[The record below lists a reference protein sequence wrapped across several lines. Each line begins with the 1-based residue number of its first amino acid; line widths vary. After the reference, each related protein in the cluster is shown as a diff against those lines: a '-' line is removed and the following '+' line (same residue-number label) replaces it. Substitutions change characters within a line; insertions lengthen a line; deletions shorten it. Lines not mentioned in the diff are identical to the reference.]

1 MKAVVSGRP
10 TVDLYAASSVLIAL
24 IFLTRPQHPGPLGT
38 NHEPRHNVGRHRSPR
53 GLRIPDARTSAWHA
67 TRQSKR
73 RPMYRLR
80 YITLLCALV
89 IGADLRAQQ
98 APTAHATAIT
108 SAPVIDGRLDDD
120 TWAEAQV
127 IADFVQTE
135 PTEGRPVSERT
146 EVRVVYDD
154 EALYVGA
161 WLFDSNPSSLVF
173 GQTLRDA
180 SLNESDAFVLV
191 LDTYLDRQNGF
202 VFGTTPAGIEYD
214 GQVAN
219 EGQGGRGGSGRPG
232 TSTSRQQRGSG
243 GGFNLNW
250 DGSWE
255 VATTTDAD
263 GWYAEMR
270 IPFTTLR
277 YGVEGVQTWGL
288 NFGRRIRR
296 NSEEAFWAPIPRQ
309 FSLYRVSLAG
319 TLDLVAPARRISTVS
334 PYVLSNG
341 FKDYTVTSPNAEF
354 GTKVGVDAKIGL
366 NQSLTLDLTVNT
378 DFAQAEVDDQQVNLT
393 RFSLFFPEKRAF
405 FLENAGTF
413 SVGTD
418 PSAELFFS
426 RRIGLSGG
434 QEVPIHPGARVTGKV
449 GDLQVGML
457 NIQTGDLRVPDTV
470 TGVVQ
475 QVAPDNNFGVV
486 RALREWENRS
496 RIGGIFVSRL
506 NTNSTSDYNLTYGL
520 DGRLGIGQSLTF
532 DGWAGLTTTPLPS
545 GTPELRE
552 GFNNGE
558 YGYEGTGAFVNRDWQ
573 VSAGYRQIGSEFNP
587 EVGFVNRSAY
597 RYGSARVRYHIRT
610 EGVDWFREFRP
621 HIGTNAF
628 WSLDGFNESYYI
640 HIDNH
645 FAFENGAEIHL
656 PGWNLTGEGLVV
668 PFQIRDEGDLPGG
681 VRGPVIIPPGTYDN
695 QELLFRA
702 NTNLSAPLSLS
713 AGVLFGGFYSGSQVS
728 PEGTLS
734 YRFRDRL
741 TTSVSMNYFDV
752 ELDEGSF
759 ATSVVRFTGSY
770 SFTPRIYLQAN
781 LQYNDD
787 SEDLGSNIRLGWLDT
802 AGTGLFIVYND
813 TEFLG
818 TMDRMGF
825 RAGPRQRQLVIK
837 YTKLFNLAG

>member
-1 MKAVVSGRP
+1 MHRIFC
-10 TVDLYAASSVLIAL
+10 IAL
-24 IFLTRPQHPGPLGT
+24 IYALI
-38 NHEPRHNVGRHRSPR
+38 V
-53 GLRIPDARTSAWHA
+53 
-67 TRQSKR
+67 
-73 RPMYRLR
+73 
-80 YITLLCALV
+80 CADV
-89 IGADLRAQQ
+89 QAQQ
-98 APTAHATAIT
+98 APAASASAIA

-120 TWAEAQV
+120 AWAEAQV
-127 IADFVQTE
+127 LTGFIQRE
-135 PTEGRPVSERT
+135 PSEGQPVSERT
-146 EVRVVYDD
+146 EVRVAYDE

-161 WLFDSNPSSLVF
+161 WLFDSDPTSLVF

-219 EGQGGRGGSGRPG
+219 EGQGGGGGGGRPG
-232 TSTSRQQRGSG
+232 GGGGRQQRGSG

-255 VATTTDAD
+255 VATSTDSL

-277 YGVEGVQTWGL
+277 YGRGGDQTWGL
-288 NFGRRIRR
+288 NFERRIRR
-296 NSEEAFWAPIPRQ
+296 NSEEAVWAPIPRQ
-309 FSLYRVSLAG
+309 FNLYRVSLAG
-319 TLDLVAPARRISTVS
+319 TLDLAAPATRIATIN
-334 PYVLSNG
+334 PYVLSNS
-341 FKDYTVTSPNAEF
+341 FKDYTVTSPDAEF
-354 GTKVGVDAKIGL
+354 GSKVGIDAKVGL

-413 SVGTD
+413 SVGSGR
-418 PSAELFFS
+418 SAELFFS
-426 RRIGLSGG
+426 RRIGLSSG
-434 QEVPIHPGARVTGKV
+434 QEVPIHAGARMTGKV
-449 GDLQVGML
+449 GDMQLGLL
-457 NIQTGDLRVPDTV
+457 NIQTGGLSVPSTVNGGTLRV
-470 TGVVQ
+470 
-475 QVAPDNNFGVV
+475 APNNNFGVV
-486 RALREWENRS
+486 RAFREWENRS

-506 NTNSTSDYNLTYGL
+506 NTNSPSDYNLTYGL
-520 DGRLGIGQSLTF
+520 DGRLGIGQDLTF
-532 DGWAGLTTTPLPS
+532 SGWAGLTTTPLPS
-545 GTPELRE
+545 GTPDLRE

-558 YGYEGTGAFVNRDWQ
+558 YGYAGTGNFVTRDWEI
-573 VSAGYRQIGSEFNP
+573 SGGYRQIGSEFNP

-597 RYGSARVRYHIRT
+597 RYISGRVLYHLRT

-621 HIGTNAF
+621 HISGNTF
-628 WSLDGFNESYYI
+628 WSLGGFNESYYV
-640 HIDNH
+640 HIDSH

-656 PGWNLTGEGLVV
+656 PGWNLTGEGLDA
-668 PFQIRDEGDLPGG
+668 PFQIRDEGNLPDGG
-681 VRGPVIIPPGTYDN
+681 RGPIIIPAGTYNN
-695 QELLFRA
+695 QELLFTA
-702 NTNLSAPLSLS
+702 NTNRSAPLSVS
-713 AGVLFGGFYSGSQVS
+713 GGVTFGGFYSGTRSS
-728 PEGTLS
+728 PYGSVS

-741 TTSVSMNYFDV
+741 TTSISMNYFDV

-759 ATSVVRFTGSY
+759 TTSLVRLTGSY

-787 SEDLGSNIRLGWLDT
+787 SKNLGSNIRLGWLDT

-818 TMDRMGF
+818 DIDPLGF
-825 RAGPRQRQLVIK
+825 RSGPRQRQLVIK
-837 YTKLFNLAG
+837 YTKLFNLRG

>member
-1 MKAVVSGRP
+1 MHCI
-10 TVDLYAASSVLIAL
+10 LYIALVYALIVGADVQAQQPPAASAS
-24 IFLTRPQHPGPLGT
+24 
-38 NHEPRHNVGRHRSPR
+38 
-53 GLRIPDARTSAWHA
+53 
-67 TRQSKR
+67 
-73 RPMYRLR
+73 
-80 YITLLCALV
+80 
-89 IGADLRAQQ
+89 
-98 APTAHATAIT
+98 AIT

-120 TWAEAQV
+120 AWAEGQV
-127 IADFVQTE
+127 LTGFVQRE

-146 EVRVVYDD
+146 EVRVAYDE
-154 EALYVGA
+154 EALYIGA
-161 WLFDSNPSSLVF
+161 WLFDSDPTSLVF

-219 EGQGGRGGSGRPG
+219 EGQGGGGGGGGRPG
-232 TSTSRQQRGSG
+232 GGGGRQQRGSG

-255 VATTTDAD
+255 VATSTDSR

-277 YGVEGVQTWGL
+277 YGTGGDQTWGL
-288 NFGRRIRR
+288 NFERRIRR
-296 NSEEAFWAPIPRQ
+296 NSEEAVWAPIPRQ
-309 FSLYRVSLAG
+309 FNLYRVSLAG
-319 TLDLVAPARRISTVS
+319 TLDLAAPATRIATIN
-334 PYVLSNG
+334 PYVLSNS
-341 FKDYTVTSPNAEF
+341 FKDYTVTSPDAEF
-354 GTKVGVDAKIGL
+354 GSKVGIDAKIGL

-413 SVGTD
+413 SVGSGR
-418 PSAELFFS
+418 SAELFFS
-426 RRIGLSGG
+426 RRIGLSSG
-434 QEVPIHPGARVTGKV
+434 QEVPIHAGARMTGKV
-449 GDLQVGML
+449 GDVQLGLL
-457 NIQTGDLRVPDTV
+457 NIQTGGLSVPSTVNGGTLRV
-470 TGVVQ
+470 
-475 QVAPDNNFGVV
+475 APNNNFGVV
-486 RALREWENRS
+486 RAFREWENRS

-506 NTNSTSDYNLTYGL
+506 NTNSPSDYNLTYGL
-520 DGRLGIGQSLTF
+520 DGRLGIGQDLTF
-532 DGWAGLTTTPLPS
+532 SGWAGLTTTPLPS
-545 GTPELRE
+545 GTPDLRE

-558 YGYEGTGAFVNRDWQ
+558 YGYAGTGNFVTRDWEI
-573 VSAGYRQIGSEFNP
+573 SGGYRQIGSEFNP

-597 RYGSARVRYHIRT
+597 RYVSGRVLYHLRT

-621 HIGTNAF
+621 HISGNSF
-628 WSLDGFNESYYI
+628 WSLGGFNESYYV
-640 HIDNH
+640 HIDSH

-656 PGWNLTGEGLVV
+656 PGWNLTGEGLDT
-668 PFQIRDEGDLPGG
+668 PFQIRDEGDLPDGG
-681 VRGPVIIPPGTYDN
+681 RGPIIIPAGTYNN
-695 QELLFRA
+695 QELLFVA
-702 NTNLSAPLSLS
+702 NTNRSAPLSVS
-713 AGVLFGGFYSGSQVS
+713 AGVTFGEFYSGTRSS
-728 PEGTLS
+728 PYGSIS

-752 ELDEGSF
+752 KLDEGSF
-759 ATSVVRFTGSY
+759 TTSLVRLTGSY

-787 SEDLGSNIRLGWLDT
+787 SKNLGSNIRLGWLDT

-818 TMDRMGF
+818 DIDPLGF
-825 RAGPRQRQLVIK
+825 RSGPRQRQLVIK
-837 YTKLFNLAG
+837 YTKLFNLRG

>member
-1 MKAVVSGRP
+1 M
-10 TVDLYAASSVLIAL
+10 
-24 IFLTRPQHPGPLGT
+24 
-38 NHEPRHNVGRHRSPR
+38 
-53 GLRIPDARTSAWHA
+53 
-67 TRQSKR
+67 
-73 RPMYRLR
+73 
-80 YITLLCALV
+80 
-89 IGADLRAQQ
+89 GADVQTQQ
-98 APTAHATAIT
+98 TPTASASAIT

-120 TWAEAQV
+120 AWAEGQV
-127 IADFVQTE
+127 LTGFIQRE

-146 EVRVVYDD
+146 EVRVAYDG
-154 EALYVGA
+154 EALYIGA
-161 WLFDSNPSSLVF
+161 WLFDSDPTSLVF

-219 EGQGGRGGSGRPG
+219 EGQGGGGGGGGGRPGGGSG
-232 TSTSRQQRGSG
+232 RQQRGSG

-255 VATTTDAD
+255 VATSTDSR

-277 YGVEGVQTWGL
+277 YGRGGDQTWGL
-288 NFGRRIRR
+288 NFERRIRR
-296 NSEEAFWAPIPRQ
+296 NSEEAVWAPIPRQ
-309 FSLYRVSLAG
+309 FNLYRVSLAG
-319 TLDLVAPARRISTVS
+319 TLDLAAPATRIATIN
-334 PYVLSNG
+334 PYVLSNS
-341 FKDYTVTSPNAEF
+341 FKDYTVTSPDAEF
-354 GTKVGVDAKIGL
+354 GSKVGIDAKIGL

-413 SVGTD
+413 SVGSGR
-418 PSAELFFS
+418 SAELFFS
-426 RRIGLSGG
+426 RRIGLSSG
-434 QEVPIHPGARVTGKV
+434 QEVPIHAGARMTGKV
-449 GDLQVGML
+449 GDVQLGLL
-457 NIQTGDLRVPDTV
+457 NIQTGGLSVPSTVNGGTLRV
-470 TGVVQ
+470 
-475 QVAPDNNFGVV
+475 APNNNFGVV
-486 RALREWENRS
+486 RAFREWENRS

-506 NTNSTSDYNLTYGL
+506 NTNSPSDYNLTYGL
-520 DGRLGIGQSLTF
+520 DGRLGIGQDLTF
-532 DGWAGLTTTPLPS
+532 SGWAGLTTTPLPS
-545 GTPELRE
+545 GTPDLRE

-558 YGYEGTGAFVNRDWQ
+558 YGYAGTGNFVTRDWEI
-573 VSAGYRQIGSEFNP
+573 SGGYRQIGSEFNP

-597 RYGSARVRYHIRT
+597 RYISGRVLYHLRT

-621 HIGTNAF
+621 HISGNSF
-628 WSLDGFNESYYI
+628 WSLGGFNESYYV
-640 HIDNH
+640 HIDSH

-656 PGWNLTGEGLVV
+656 PGWNLTGEGLDA
-668 PFQIRDEGDLPGG
+668 PFQIRDEGDLPDGG
-681 VRGPVIIPPGTYDN
+681 RGPIIIPVGTYNN
-695 QELLFRA
+695 QELLFVA
-702 NTNLSAPLSLS
+702 NTNRSAPLSVS
-713 AGVLFGGFYSGSQVS
+713 AGVTFGDFYSGTRSS
-728 PEGTLS
+728 PYGSVS

-752 ELDEGSF
+752 KLDEGSF
-759 ATSVVRFTGSY
+759 TTSLVRLTGSY

-787 SEDLGSNIRLGWLDT
+787 SKNLGSNIRLGWLDT

-818 TMDRMGF
+818 DIDPLGF
-825 RAGPRQRQLVIK
+825 RSGPRQRQLVIK
-837 YTKLFNLAG
+837 YTKLFNLRG

>member
-1 MKAVVSGRP
+1 MHRIF
-10 TVDLYAASSVLIAL
+10 YIAL
-24 IFLTRPQHPGPLGT
+24 VYALI
-38 NHEPRHNVGRHRSPR
+38 V
-53 GLRIPDARTSAWHA
+53 DADV
-67 TRQSKR
+67 Q
-73 RPMYRLR
+73 
-80 YITLLCALV
+80 
-89 IGADLRAQQ
+89 AQQ
-98 APTAHATAIT
+98 APAASASAIT

-120 TWAEAQV
+120 AWAEAQV
-127 IADFVQTE
+127 LTGFIQRE

-146 EVRVVYDD
+146 EVRIAYDG
-154 EALYVGA
+154 EALYIGA
-161 WLFDSNPSSLVF
+161 WLFDSDPTSLVF

-180 SLNESDAFVLV
+180 PLNESDAFVLV

-219 EGQGGRGGSGRPG
+219 EGQRGGGGGGRPGGGSG
-232 TSTSRQQRGSG
+232 RQQRGSG

-255 VATTTDAD
+255 VATSTDSR

-277 YGVEGVQTWGL
+277 YGTGGDQTWGL
-288 NFGRRIRR
+288 NFERRIRR
-296 NSEEAFWAPIPRQ
+296 NSEEAVWAPIPRQ
-309 FSLYRVSLAG
+309 FNLYRVSLAG
-319 TLDLVAPARRISTVS
+319 TLDLVAPATRIATVS

-341 FKDYTVTSPNAEF
+341 FKDYTVTSPDADF
-354 GTKVGVDAKIGL
+354 GSKIGIDAKVGL

-413 SVGTD
+413 SVGSGR
-418 PSAELFFS
+418 SAELFFS

-434 QEVPIHPGARVTGKV
+434 QEVPIHAGARMTGKV
-449 GDLQVGML
+449 GDVQLGLL
-457 NIQTGDLRVPDTV
+457 NIQTGALSVRGAV
-470 TGVVQ
+470 TGVTQ
-475 QVAPDNNFGVV
+475 RVAPDNNFGVV
-486 RALREWENRS
+486 RAFREWENRS

-506 NTNSTSDYNLTYGL
+506 NTNSPTDYNLTYGL
-520 DGRLGIGQSLTF
+520 DGQLGIGQDLTF

-545 GTPELRE
+545 GTPDLRE

-558 YGYEGTGAFVNRDWQ
+558 YGYAGTGNFVTRDWEM
-573 VSAGYRQIGSEFNP
+573 SAGYRQIGSEFNP

-597 RYGSARVRYHIRT
+597 RHISGRVLYHLRT

-621 HIGTNAF
+621 HISGNSF
-628 WSLDGFNESYYI
+628 WSLGGFNESYYV

-656 PGWNLTGEGLVV
+656 PGWNFTGEGLDA
-668 PFQIRDEGDLPGG
+668 PFQIRDEGDLPDGG
-681 VRGPVIIPPGTYDN
+681 RGPIIIPAGTYDN
-695 QELLFRA
+695 QELLFTA
-702 NTNLSAPLSLS
+702 NTNRSAPLSVS
-713 AGVLFGGFYSGSQVS
+713 AGVTFGGFYSGTRSS
-728 PEGTLS
+728 PYGSIS

-759 ATSVVRFTGSY
+759 TTSLVRLTGSY

-787 SEDLGSNIRLGWLDT
+787 SKNLGSNIRLSWLDT

-818 TMDRMGF
+818 DIDPLGF
-825 RAGPRQRQLVIK
+825 RSGPRQRQLVIK
-837 YTKLFNLAG
+837 YTKLFNLRG

>member
-1 MKAVVSGRP
+1 MHRIFYIALGYALIVC
-10 TVDLYAASSVLIAL
+10 VDVQAQQPPAASAS
-24 IFLTRPQHPGPLGT
+24 
-38 NHEPRHNVGRHRSPR
+38 
-53 GLRIPDARTSAWHA
+53 
-67 TRQSKR
+67 
-73 RPMYRLR
+73 
-80 YITLLCALV
+80 
-89 IGADLRAQQ
+89 
-98 APTAHATAIT
+98 AIT

-120 TWAEAQV
+120 VWAEGQV
-127 IADFVQTE
+127 LTGFIQRE

-146 EVRVVYDD
+146 EVRVAYDG
-154 EALYVGA
+154 EALYIGA
-161 WLFDSNPSSLVF
+161 WLFDSDPTSLVF

-219 EGQGGRGGSGRPG
+219 EGQGGGGGGGRPG
-232 TSTSRQQRGSG
+232 GGGGRQQRGSG

-255 VATTTDAD
+255 VATSTDSR

-277 YGVEGVQTWGL
+277 YGRGGDQTWGL
-288 NFGRRIRR
+288 NFERRIRR
-296 NSEEAFWAPIPRQ
+296 NSEEAVWAPIPRQ
-309 FSLYRVSLAG
+309 FNLYRVSLAG
-319 TLDLVAPARRISTVS
+319 TLDLAAPATRIATIN
-334 PYVLSNG
+334 PYVLSNS
-341 FKDYTVTSPNAEF
+341 FKDYTVTSPDAEF
-354 GTKVGVDAKIGL
+354 GSKVGIDAKVGL

-413 SVGTD
+413 SVGSGR
-418 PSAELFFS
+418 SAELFFS
-426 RRIGLSGG
+426 RRIGLSSG
-434 QEVPIHPGARVTGKV
+434 QEVPIHAGARMTGKV
-449 GDLQVGML
+449 GDMQLGLL
-457 NIQTGDLRVPDTV
+457 NIQTGGLSVPSTVNGGTLRV
-470 TGVVQ
+470 
-475 QVAPDNNFGVV
+475 APNNNFGVV
-486 RALREWENRS
+486 RAFREWENRS

-506 NTNSTSDYNLTYGL
+506 NTNSPSDYNLTYGL
-520 DGRLGIGQSLTF
+520 DGRLGIGQDLTF
-532 DGWAGLTTTPLPS
+532 SGWAGLTTTPLPS
-545 GTPELRE
+545 GTPDLRE

-558 YGYEGTGAFVNRDWQ
+558 YGYASTGNFVTRNWEI
-573 VSAGYRQIGSEFNP
+573 SGGYRQIGSEFNP

-597 RYGSARVRYHIRT
+597 RYMSGRVLYHLRT

-621 HIGTNAF
+621 HISGNSF
-628 WSLDGFNESYYI
+628 WSLGGFNESYYV
-640 HIDNH
+640 HIDSH

-656 PGWNLTGEGLVV
+656 PGWNLTGEGLDA
-668 PFQIRDEGDLPGG
+668 PFQIRDEGDLPDGG
-681 VRGPVIIPPGTYDN
+681 RGPIIIPAGTYNN
-695 QELLFRA
+695 QELLFVA
-702 NTNLSAPLSLS
+702 NTNRSAPLSVS
-713 AGVLFGGFYSGSQVS
+713 AGVTFGEFYSGTRSS
-728 PEGTLS
+728 PHGSVS

-752 ELDEGSF
+752 KLDEGSF
-759 ATSVVRFTGSY
+759 TTSLVRLTGSY

-787 SEDLGSNIRLGWLDT
+787 SKNLGSNIRLGWLDT

-818 TMDRMGF
+818 DIDPLGF
-825 RAGPRQRQLVIK
+825 RSGPRQRQLVIK
-837 YTKLFNLAG
+837 YTKLFNLRG

>member
-1 MKAVVSGRP
+1 MHRIF
-10 TVDLYAASSVLIAL
+10 YIAL
-24 IFLTRPQHPGPLGT
+24 VYALIVGT
-38 NHEPRHNVGRHRSPR
+38 DV
-53 GLRIPDARTSAWHA
+53 
-67 TRQSKR
+67 Q
-73 RPMYRLR
+73 
-80 YITLLCALV
+80 
-89 IGADLRAQQ
+89 AQQ
-98 APTAHATAIT
+98 APAASASAIT

-120 TWAEAQV
+120 AWAEAQV
-127 IADFVQTE
+127 LTGFIQRE

-146 EVRVVYDD
+146 EVRIAYDG
-154 EALYVGA
+154 EALYIGA
-161 WLFDSNPSSLVF
+161 WLFDSDPTSLVF

-180 SLNESDAFVLV
+180 PINESDAFVLV

-219 EGQGGRGGSGRPG
+219 EGQRGGGGGGRPG
-232 TSTSRQQRGSG
+232 GGGSRQQRGSG

-255 VATTTDAD
+255 VATSTDSR

-277 YGVEGVQTWGL
+277 YGTGGDQTWGL
-288 NFGRRIRR
+288 NFERRIQR
-296 NSEEAFWAPIPRQ
+296 NSEEAVWAPIPRQ
-309 FSLYRVSLAG
+309 FNLYRVSLAG
-319 TLDLVAPARRISTVS
+319 TLDLVAPATRVATVS

-341 FKDYTVTSPNAEF
+341 FKDYTVTSPDADF
-354 GTKVGVDAKIGL
+354 GSKVGIDAKVGL

-413 SVGTD
+413 SVGSGR
-418 PSAELFFS
+418 SAELFFS
-426 RRIGLSGG
+426 RRIGLSSSG
-434 QEVPIHPGARVTGKV
+434 QEVPIHAGARMTGKV
-449 GDLQVGML
+449 GDVQLGLL
-457 NIQTGDLRVPDTV
+457 NIQTGALSVPGAVPGV
-470 TGVVQ
+470 TQ
-475 QVAPDNNFGVV
+475 RVAPDNNFGVV
-486 RALREWENRS
+486 RAFREWENRS

-506 NTNSTSDYNLTYGL
+506 NTNSPTDYNLTYGL
-520 DGRLGIGQSLTF
+520 DGQLGIGQDLTF

-545 GTPELRE
+545 GTPDLRE

-558 YGYEGTGAFVNRDWQ
+558 YGYAGTGNFVTRDWEM
-573 VSAGYRQIGSEFNP
+573 STGYRQIGSEFNP

-597 RYGSARVRYHIRT
+597 RHISGRVLYHLRT
-610 EGVDWFREFRP
+610 EGLDWFREFRP
-621 HIGTNAF
+621 HISGNSF
-628 WSLDGFNESYYI
+628 WSLGGFNESYYV

-656 PGWNLTGEGLVV
+656 PGWNFTGEGLDA
-668 PFQIRDEGDLPGG
+668 PFQIRDEGDLPDGG
-681 VRGPVIIPPGTYDN
+681 RGPIIIPAGTYDN
-695 QELLFRA
+695 QELLFTA
-702 NTNLSAPLSLS
+702 NTNRSAPLSVS
-713 AGVLFGGFYSGSQVS
+713 AGVTFGGFYSGTRSS
-728 PEGTLS
+728 PWGSVS

-741 TTSVSMNYFDV
+741 TTSVSVNYFDV

-759 ATSVVRFTGSY
+759 TTSLVRLTGSY

-787 SEDLGSNIRLGWLDT
+787 SKNLGSNIRLSWLDT

-818 TMDRMGF
+818 DIDPLGF
-825 RAGPRQRQLVIK
+825 RSGPRQRQLVIK
-837 YTKLFNLAG
+837 YTKLFNLRG

>member
-1 MKAVVSGRP
+1 MHCIFYIALVYALIVGADVQAQQTP
-10 TVDLYAASSVLIAL
+10 AASAS
-24 IFLTRPQHPGPLGT
+24 
-38 NHEPRHNVGRHRSPR
+38 
-53 GLRIPDARTSAWHA
+53 
-67 TRQSKR
+67 
-73 RPMYRLR
+73 
-80 YITLLCALV
+80 
-89 IGADLRAQQ
+89 
-98 APTAHATAIT
+98 AIT

-120 TWAEAQV
+120 VWAEGQV
-127 IADFVQTE
+127 LTGFIQRE

-146 EVRVVYDD
+146 EVRVAYDG
-154 EALYVGA
+154 EALYIGA
-161 WLFDSNPSSLVF
+161 WLFDSDPTSLVF

-219 EGQGGRGGSGRPG
+219 EGQGGGGGGGGRPG
-232 TSTSRQQRGSG
+232 GGGGRQQRGSG

-255 VATTTDAD
+255 VATSTDSR

-277 YGVEGVQTWGL
+277 YGTGGDQTWGL
-288 NFGRRIRR
+288 NFERRIRR
-296 NSEEAFWAPIPRQ
+296 NSEEAVWAPIPRQ
-309 FSLYRVSLAG
+309 FNLYRVSLAG
-319 TLDLVAPARRISTVS
+319 TLDLAAPATRIATIN
-334 PYVLSNG
+334 PYVLSNS
-341 FKDYTVTSPNAEF
+341 FKDYTVTSPDAEF
-354 GTKVGVDAKIGL
+354 GSKVGIDAKIGL

-413 SVGTD
+413 SVGSGR
-418 PSAELFFS
+418 SAELFFS
-426 RRIGLSGG
+426 RRIGLSSG
-434 QEVPIHPGARVTGKV
+434 QEVPIHAGARMTGKV
-449 GDLQVGML
+449 GDVQLGLL
-457 NIQTGDLRVPDTV
+457 NIQTGGLSVPSTVNGGTLRV
-470 TGVVQ
+470 
-475 QVAPDNNFGVV
+475 APNNNFGVV
-486 RALREWENRS
+486 RAFREWENRS

-506 NTNSTSDYNLTYGL
+506 NTNSLSDYNLTYGL
-520 DGRLGIGQSLTF
+520 DGQLGIGQDLTF
-532 DGWAGLTTTPLPS
+532 GGWAGLTTTPLLS
-545 GTPELRE
+545 GTPDLRE

-558 YGYEGTGAFVNRDWQ
+558 YGYAGTGNFVTRDWEM
-573 VSAGYRQIGSEFNP
+573 SGGYRQIGSEFNP

-597 RYGSARVRYHIRT
+597 RYISGRVLYHLRT

-621 HIGTNAF
+621 HISGNSF
-628 WSLDGFNESYYI
+628 WSLGGFNESYYV
-640 HIDNH
+640 HIDSH

-656 PGWNLTGEGLVV
+656 PGWNLTGEGLDA
-668 PFQIRDEGDLPGG
+668 PFQIRDEGDLPDGG
-681 VRGPVIIPPGTYDN
+681 RGPIIIPVGTYNN
-695 QELLFRA
+695 QELLFVA
-702 NTNLSAPLSLS
+702 NTNRSAPLSFS
-713 AGVLFGGFYSGSQVS
+713 AGVTFGEFYSGTRSS
-728 PEGTLS
+728 PHGSVS

-752 ELDEGSF
+752 KLDEGSF
-759 ATSVVRFTGSY
+759 TTSLVRLTGSY

-787 SEDLGSNIRLGWLDT
+787 SKNLGSNIRLGWLDT

-818 TMDRMGF
+818 DIDPLGF
-825 RAGPRQRQLVIK
+825 RSGPRQRQLVIK
-837 YTKLFNLAG
+837 YTKLFNLRG

>member
-1 MKAVVSGRP
+1 MHCI
-10 TVDLYAASSVLIAL
+10 LYIAL
-24 IFLTRPQHPGPLGT
+24 
-38 NHEPRHNVGRHRSPR
+38 V
-53 GLRIPDARTSAWHA
+53 
-67 TRQSKR
+67 
-73 RPMYRLR
+73 Y
-80 YITLLCALV
+80 ALIV
-89 IGADLRAQQ
+89 GADVQTQQ
-98 APTAHATAIT
+98 TPTASASAIT

-120 TWAEAQV
+120 AWAEGQV
-127 IADFVQTE
+127 LTGFVQRE

-146 EVRVVYDD
+146 EVRVAYDE
-154 EALYVGA
+154 EALYIGA
-161 WLFDSNPSSLVF
+161 WLFDSDPTSLVF

-219 EGQGGRGGSGRPG
+219 EGQGGGGGGGGRPG
-232 TSTSRQQRGSG
+232 GGGGRQQRGSG

-255 VATTTDAD
+255 VATSTDSR

-277 YGVEGVQTWGL
+277 YGTGGDQTWGL
-288 NFGRRIRR
+288 NFERRIRR
-296 NSEEAFWAPIPRQ
+296 NSEEAVWAPIPRQ
-309 FSLYRVSLAG
+309 FNLYRVSLAG
-319 TLDLVAPARRISTVS
+319 TLDLAAPATRIATIN
-334 PYVLSNG
+334 PYVLSNS
-341 FKDYTVTSPNAEF
+341 FKDYTVTSPDAEF
-354 GTKVGVDAKIGL
+354 GSKVGIDAKIGL

-413 SVGTD
+413 SVGSGR
-418 PSAELFFS
+418 SAELFFS
-426 RRIGLSGG
+426 RRIGLSSG
-434 QEVPIHPGARVTGKV
+434 QEVPIHAGARMTGKV
-449 GDLQVGML
+449 GDVQLGLL
-457 NIQTGDLRVPDTV
+457 NIQTGGLSVPSTVNGGTLRV
-470 TGVVQ
+470 
-475 QVAPDNNFGVV
+475 APNNNFGVV
-486 RALREWENRS
+486 RAFREWENRS

-506 NTNSTSDYNLTYGL
+506 NTNSPSDYNLTYGL
-520 DGRLGIGQSLTF
+520 DGRLGIGQDLTF
-532 DGWAGLTTTPLPS
+532 SGWAGLTTTPLPS
-545 GTPELRE
+545 GTPDLRE

-558 YGYEGTGAFVNRDWQ
+558 YGYAGTGNFVTRDWEI
-573 VSAGYRQIGSEFNP
+573 SGGYRQIGSEFNP

-597 RYGSARVRYHIRT
+597 RYISGRVLYHLRT

-621 HIGTNAF
+621 HISGNSF
-628 WSLDGFNESYYI
+628 WSLGGFNESYYV
-640 HIDNH
+640 HIDSH

-656 PGWNLTGEGLVV
+656 PGWNLTGEGLDT
-668 PFQIRDEGDLPGG
+668 PFQIRDEGDLPDGG
-681 VRGPVIIPPGTYDN
+681 RGPIIIPAGTYNN
-695 QELLFRA
+695 QELLFVA
-702 NTNLSAPLSLS
+702 NTNRSAPLSVS
-713 AGVLFGGFYSGSQVS
+713 AGVTFGEFYSGTRSS
-728 PEGTLS
+728 PYGSIS

-752 ELDEGSF
+752 KLDEGSF
-759 ATSVVRFTGSY
+759 TTSLVRLTGSY

-787 SEDLGSNIRLGWLDT
+787 SKNLGSNIRLGWLDT

-818 TMDRMGF
+818 DIDPLGF
-825 RAGPRQRQLVIK
+825 RSGPRQRQLVIK
-837 YTKLFNLAG
+837 YTKLFNLRG

>member
-1 MKAVVSGRP
+1 MHCI
-10 TVDLYAASSVLIAL
+10 LYIALVYALIVGADVQAQQPPAASAS
-24 IFLTRPQHPGPLGT
+24 
-38 NHEPRHNVGRHRSPR
+38 
-53 GLRIPDARTSAWHA
+53 
-67 TRQSKR
+67 
-73 RPMYRLR
+73 
-80 YITLLCALV
+80 
-89 IGADLRAQQ
+89 
-98 APTAHATAIT
+98 AIT

-120 TWAEAQV
+120 AWAEGQV
-127 IADFVQTE
+127 LTGFVQRE

-146 EVRVVYDD
+146 EVRVAYDE
-154 EALYVGA
+154 EALYIGA
-161 WLFDSNPSSLVF
+161 WLFDSDPTSLVF

-219 EGQGGRGGSGRPG
+219 EGQGGGGGGRPG
-232 TSTSRQQRGSG
+232 GGGGRQQRGSG

-255 VATTTDAD
+255 VATSTDSL

-277 YGVEGVQTWGL
+277 YGRGGDQTWGL
-288 NFGRRIRR
+288 NFERRIRR
-296 NSEEAFWAPIPRQ
+296 NSEEAVWAPIPRQ
-309 FSLYRVSLAG
+309 FNLYRVSLAG
-319 TLDLVAPARRISTVS
+319 TLDLAAPATRIATIN
-334 PYVLSNG
+334 PYVLSNS
-341 FKDYTVTSPNAEF
+341 FKDYTVTSPDAEF
-354 GTKVGVDAKIGL
+354 GSKVGIDAKIGL

-413 SVGTD
+413 SVGSGR
-418 PSAELFFS
+418 SAELFFS
-426 RRIGLSGG
+426 RRIGLSSG
-434 QEVPIHPGARVTGKV
+434 QEVPIHAGARMTGKV
-449 GDLQVGML
+449 GDMQLGLL
-457 NIQTGDLRVPDTV
+457 NIQTGGLSVPSTVNGGTLRV
-470 TGVVQ
+470 
-475 QVAPDNNFGVV
+475 APNNNFGVV
-486 RALREWENRS
+486 RAFREWENRS

-506 NTNSTSDYNLTYGL
+506 NTNSPSDYNLTYGL
-520 DGRLGIGQSLTF
+520 DGRLGIGQDLTF
-532 DGWAGLTTTPLPS
+532 SGWAGLTTTPLPS
-545 GTPELRE
+545 GTPDLRE

-558 YGYEGTGAFVNRDWQ
+558 YGYAGTGNFVTRDWEI
-573 VSAGYRQIGSEFNP
+573 SGGYRQIGSEFNP

-597 RYGSARVRYHIRT
+597 RYISGRVLYHLRT

-621 HIGTNAF
+621 HISGNSF
-628 WSLDGFNESYYI
+628 WSLGGFNESYYV
-640 HIDNH
+640 HIDSH

-656 PGWNLTGEGLVV
+656 PGWNLTGEGLDT
-668 PFQIRDEGDLPGG
+668 PFQIRDEGDLPDGG
-681 VRGPVIIPPGTYDN
+681 RGPIIIPAGTYNN
-695 QELLFRA
+695 QELLFVA
-702 NTNLSAPLSLS
+702 NTNRSAPLSVS
-713 AGVLFGGFYSGSQVS
+713 AGVTFGEFYSGTRSS
-728 PEGTLS
+728 PYGSIS

-752 ELDEGSF
+752 KLDEGSF
-759 ATSVVRFTGSY
+759 TTSLVRLTGSY

-787 SEDLGSNIRLGWLDT
+787 SKNLGSNIRLGWLDT

-818 TMDRMGF
+818 DIDPLGF
-825 RAGPRQRQLVIK
+825 RSGPRQRQLVIK
-837 YTKLFNLAG
+837 YTKLFNLRG

>member
-1 MKAVVSGRP
+1 MHCI
-10 TVDLYAASSVLIAL
+10 LYIALVYALIVGADVQAQQPPAASAS
-24 IFLTRPQHPGPLGT
+24 
-38 NHEPRHNVGRHRSPR
+38 
-53 GLRIPDARTSAWHA
+53 
-67 TRQSKR
+67 
-73 RPMYRLR
+73 
-80 YITLLCALV
+80 
-89 IGADLRAQQ
+89 
-98 APTAHATAIT
+98 AIT

-120 TWAEAQV
+120 AWAEGQV
-127 IADFVQTE
+127 LTGFVQRE

-146 EVRVVYDD
+146 EVRVAYDE
-154 EALYVGA
+154 EALYIGA
-161 WLFDSNPSSLVF
+161 WLFDSDPTSLVF

-219 EGQGGRGGSGRPG
+219 EGQGGGGGGGGGRPG
-232 TSTSRQQRGSG
+232 GGGGRQQRGSG

-255 VATTTDAD
+255 VATSTDSR

-277 YGVEGVQTWGL
+277 YGTGGDQTWGL
-288 NFGRRIRR
+288 NFERRIRR
-296 NSEEAFWAPIPRQ
+296 NSEEAVWAPIPRQ
-309 FSLYRVSLAG
+309 FNLYRVSLAG
-319 TLDLVAPARRISTVS
+319 TLDLAAPATRIATVN
-334 PYVLSNG
+334 PYVLSNS
-341 FKDYTVTSPNAEF
+341 FKDYTVTSPDAEF
-354 GTKVGVDAKIGL
+354 GSKVGIDAKIGL

-413 SVGTD
+413 SVGSGR
-418 PSAELFFS
+418 SAELFFS
-426 RRIGLSGG
+426 RRIGLSSG
-434 QEVPIHPGARVTGKV
+434 QEVPIHAGARMTGKV
-449 GDLQVGML
+449 GDVQLGLL
-457 NIQTGDLRVPDTV
+457 NIQTGGLSVPSTVNGGTLRV
-470 TGVVQ
+470 
-475 QVAPDNNFGVV
+475 APNNNFGVV
-486 RALREWENRS
+486 RAFREWENRS

-506 NTNSTSDYNLTYGL
+506 NTNSPSDYNLTYGL
-520 DGRLGIGQSLTF
+520 DGRLGIGQDLTF
-532 DGWAGLTTTPLPS
+532 SGWASLTTTPLPS
-545 GTPELRE
+545 GTPDLRE

-558 YGYEGTGAFVNRDWQ
+558 YGYAGTGNFVTRDWEI
-573 VSAGYRQIGSEFNP
+573 SGGYRQIGSEFNP

-597 RYGSARVRYHIRT
+597 RYISGRVLYHLRT

-621 HIGTNAF
+621 HISGNSF
-628 WSLDGFNESYYI
+628 WSLGGFNESYYV
-640 HIDNH
+640 HIDSH

-656 PGWNLTGEGLVV
+656 PGWNLTGEGLDT
-668 PFQIRDEGDLPGG
+668 PFQIRDEGDLPDGG
-681 VRGPVIIPPGTYDN
+681 RGPIIIPAGTYNN
-695 QELLFRA
+695 QELLFVA
-702 NTNLSAPLSLS
+702 NTNRSAPLSVS
-713 AGVLFGGFYSGSQVS
+713 AGVTFGEFYSGTRSS
-728 PEGTLS
+728 PYGSVS

-752 ELDEGSF
+752 KLDEGSF
-759 ATSVVRFTGSY
+759 TTSLVRLTGSY

-787 SEDLGSNIRLGWLDT
+787 SKNLGSNIRLGWLDT

-818 TMDRMGF
+818 DIDPLGF
-825 RAGPRQRQLVIK
+825 RSGPRQRQLVIK
-837 YTKLFNLAG
+837 YTKLFNLRG